1 MILVDALYINSG
13 GGKVLLDYI
22 MQELEKTDK
31 KVFYLL
37 DKRIENDVQKIK
49 KTNKILF
56 LPASFSKRYLFYK
69 KNKNSFSRVLCFGN
83 LPPNIRLNAKVYT
96 YFHQLL
102 FLKIAGDLSKKQ
114 KLLYWLK
121 TKILNHLKNNTD
133 YWLVQTDL
141 VKNQFSKKYKEPLEK
156 ILLFP
161 FYEELPLT
169 NVFPRVPQTY
179 VYISNAPPHK
189 NHKLLIEAFEEFY
202 NKYKVG
208 KLFLTVGEDFTDVYN
223 LIVEKQKLK
232 IPIVNLGYVDRE
244 KLSEVYQKTE
254 YMIFPSL
261 TESFGLPLIESI
273 EKGCKVIASDLP
285 FTEAVCTPSIK
296 FNPTNKQSII
306 EALSLSLLNNTKS
319 VSKVENKI
327 NQLLELLKH

>member
-13 GGKVLLDYI
+13 GGKVLLDYLI
-22 MQELEKTDK
+22 QELEKTDHK
-31 KVFYLL
+31 IYYLL

-49 KTNKILF
+49 ETNTILF

-102 FLKIAGDLSKKQ
+102 FLKIVGDLSKKQ
-114 KLLYWLK
+114 KLLFWLK
-121 TKILNHLKNNTD
+121 TKILNYLKNNTD

-189 NHKLLIEAFEEFY
+189 NHKLLIEAFEDFY

-208 KLFLTVGEDFTDVYN
+208 KLFLTVSEDFTDVYN
-223 LIVEKQKLK
+223 LIVEKQKIK

-244 KLSEVYQKTE
+244 KLSEIYQKTE

-285 FTEAVCTPSIK
+285 FTEAVCEPSIK
-296 FNPTNKQSII
+296 FNPMDKQSII
-306 EALSLSLLNNTKS
+306 DALSLSLLNNTQS

-327 NQLLELLKH
+327 DQLLELLKH

>member
-13 GGKVLLDYI
+13 GGKVLLDYLI
-22 MQELEKTDK
+22 QELEKTDK
-31 KVFYLL
+31 KIYYLL
-37 DKRIENDVQKIK
+37 DNRIKDNIQQIK
-49 KTNKILF
+49 DTNKVLY
-56 LPASFSKRYLFYK
+56 LPASFNKRHLFYK
-69 KNKNSFSRVLCFGN
+69 ENKNLFSTVLCFGN
-83 LPPNIRLNAKVYT
+83 LPPNIRLKAKVYT

-102 FLKIAGDLSKKQ
+102 FLKIAGDLSAKQ
-114 KLLYWLK
+114 KVLYWLK
-121 TKILNHLKNNTD
+121 TKILNHLKKNTD

-141 VKNQFSKKYKEPLEK
+141 VQKQFSKKYKEPLEK

-208 KLFLTVGEDFTDVYN
+208 KLFLTVSEDFTDVYN

-261 TESFGLPLIESI
+261 TESW
-273 EKGCKVIASDLP
+273 AS
-285 FTEAVCTPSIK
+285 A
-296 FNPTNKQSII
+296 NR
-306 EALSLSLLNNTKS
+306 
-319 VSKVENKI
+319 I
-327 NQLLELLKH
+327 NRKRM

>member
-13 GGKVLLDYI
+13 GGKVLLDYL

-49 KTNKILF
+49 ETNEILF

-133 YWLVQTDL
+133 YWLVQIGRAH
-141 VKNQFSKKYKEPLEK
+141 V
-156 ILLFP
+156 
-161 FYEELPLT
+161 
-169 NVFPRVPQTY
+169 
-179 VYISNAPPHK
+179 
-189 NHKLLIEAFEEFY
+189 
-202 NKYKVG
+202 
-208 KLFLTVGEDFTDVYN
+208 
-223 LIVEKQKLK
+223 
-232 IPIVNLGYVDRE
+232 
-244 KLSEVYQKTE
+244 
-254 YMIFPSL
+254 
-261 TESFGLPLIESI
+261 
-273 EKGCKVIASDLP
+273 
-285 FTEAVCTPSIK
+285 
-296 FNPTNKQSII
+296 
-306 EALSLSLLNNTKS
+306 
-319 VSKVENKI
+319 
-327 NQLLELLKH
+327 